1 MASYGCILP
10 SWLMYNGRAQKR
22 RVSAITSQQHCP
34 GSAGDLIVFQ
44 RATHKHYAV
53 NVGNGEII
61 HLTSAGELSSFN
73 VVVGIAGHICST
85 NPSIAVIKKEKYNAF
100 YKEGDKVYVEQHC
113 CKNRLPIL
121 EIVKRANSKIDEKG
135 YNLLLNNCE
144 HFARWCCYGEW
155 KSTQADALILFLLT
169 ATACTCI
176 SFRDFFVIRV
186 IKWWIWD
193 FARLQDPGFK
203 IRDRDL

>member
-10 SWLMYNGRAQKR
+10 SWLMYNGGAQKR

-44 RATHKHYAV
+44 RATYKHYAV

-61 HLTSAGELSSFN
+61 HLTSAGELSCFN

-121 EIVKRANSKIDEKG
+121 EIVKRANSKVGEKG

-169 ATACTCI
+169 AAACTCI
-176 SFRDFFVIRV
+176 SLRDSFVIRV
-186 IKWWIWD
+186 IEW
-193 FARLQDPGFK
+193 
-203 IRDRDL
+203 